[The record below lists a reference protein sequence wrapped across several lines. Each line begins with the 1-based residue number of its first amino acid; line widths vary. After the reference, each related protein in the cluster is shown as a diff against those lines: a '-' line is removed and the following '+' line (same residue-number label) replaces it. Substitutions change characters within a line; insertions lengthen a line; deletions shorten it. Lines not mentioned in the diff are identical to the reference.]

1 MSFPIVPPA
10 WRGLAW
16 GAVSA
21 ASYSLF
27 TVFVRGILEELAP
40 RDLVLWRFAMAA
52 PLAWLLLWRTGL
64 DWRVG
69 RPLFLAGV
77 LFSVVAWAGFA
88 ALDRLPVAV
97 FIVMVSTY
105 PAIVAIGGLF
115 LGRRC
120 HRRTWWGLGIGLSG
134 VVLLVTQGVDDQP
147 LMVSGVVLVVVNAAL
162 YAGYI
167 MWSDV
172 KIRAGIDGLAAMTWS
187 LTGSLA
193 GAIVLMLPDGV
204 TVPASP
210 GVWARLVALA
220 AVCTLLAGLAFYRS
234 LVLLGPA
241 DAALIGIA
249 DPSLAVVWSVL
260 LLGESLTALQGAG
273 AAVVLMGVG
282 WSQYRPRSNKV
293 SA

>member
-1 MSFPIVPPA
+1 MANRP
-10 WRGLAW
+10 GLAC
-16 GAVSA
+16 GAPPVSC
-21 ASYSLF
+21 
-27 TVFVRGILEELAP
+27 
-40 RDLVLWRFAMAA
+40 WC
-52 PLAWLLLWRTGL
+52 
-64 DWRVG
+64 
-69 RPLFLAGV
+69 
-77 LFSVVAWAGFA
+77 VV
-88 ALDRLPVAV
+88 V
-97 FIVMVSTY
+97 
-105 PAIVAIGGLF
+105 GGLF

-241 DAALIGIA
+241 DAAL
-249 DPSLAVVWSVL
+249 
-260 LLGESLTALQGAG
+260 QGAG